1 MQKKKIYAFVTA
13 AVMVAAAM
21 APVLYSTSI
30 PECEIIYQSKKDYAP
45 TLQCSGMVI
54 PSSASKVS
62 LSTPLFVKQ
71 TYVRNGSYVTKGQ
84 KLFDVDREKMVALAA
99 SGADDGFAALEG
111 EDFGKLVSVLG
122 SMDQTTLSASVPEAV
137 YATDNGTVVGFSAE
151 DGAILAANS
160 TVCSIAKG
168 STHQL
173 RLTIP
178 EDQLGRFAIGSK
190 VVFSPVAYSDRE
202 YYGELNDLPANV
214 RRQLTTTGYKSVA
227 DIYVTVDAADEYLT
241 DGMSVTAKVL
251 LPQETGLNILPYEAV
266 SQDEEGEF
274 VYTVENGHTQK
285 RYIMTGR
292 EFDDGI
298 EICAGLQDTEGVVAN
313 AQAVKASG
321 ELVRVH

>member
-1 MQKKKIYAFVTA
+1 MMIVT
-13 AVMVAAAM
+13 AM
-21 APVLYSTSI
+21 APVFYSTSI
-30 PECEIIYQSKKDYAP
+30 PECEIIYPAKKDYAP

-99 SGADDGFAALEG
+99 SGADDGFAALEN

-122 SMDQTTLSASVPEAV
+122 SMDQASLSDAIPEAV

-160 TVCSIAKG
+160 TVCSIAQG
-168 STHQL
+168 SVHQL

-178 EDQLGRFAIGSK
+178 EDQLGRFSIGSK

-227 DIYVTVDAADEYLT
+227 DIYVSVAASDEYLT
-241 DGMSVTAKVL
+241 DGMSVTAKVI
-251 LPQETGLNILPYEAV
+251 LPQETGLSVLPYEAV
-266 SQDEEGEF
+266 LQDEEGEF
-274 VYTVENGHTQK
+274 VYTVANGHTQK
-285 RYIMTGR
+285 RYVMTGK

-298 EICAGLQDTEGVVAN
+298 EICAGLQDSEGVIAN
-313 AQAVKASG
+313 PQTVKAAG
-321 ELVRVH
+321 ELVRIY